1 MSATTHTASFQ
12 AAAAAAVEEDL
23 SENLIGEEE
32 KWLKKTKATHESFI
46 GKARRLCFRHSQ
58 FVRSP

>member
-1 MSATTHTASFQ
+1 MSALTHTASFQ
-12 AAAAAAVEEDL
+12 AATAAAVAEDL
-23 SENLIGEEE
+23 SENLTGEEE
-32 KWLKKTKATHESFI
+32 KRLKEMKATHESCI